1 MATQLGTG
9 GLTAAGQA
17 ATAAT
22 YLSVP
27 ADSIIETVTVNN
39 GGSPQFEDIFDENGA
54 HHTRITFEAGMTTA
68 SVVIVGKA
76 FASAAGQLDVGGYY
90 VESVAEESS
99 KGPVRTTV
107 SVVLLPTA

>member
-17 ATAAT
+17 ATAGT
-22 YLSVP
+22 YVSVP
-27 ADSIIETVTVNN
+27 SGSIVETVTVNK
-39 GGSPQFEDIFDENGA
+39 GGSPQFEDIFDEDGA

-68 SVVIVGKA
+68 SVVIVGKP
-76 FASAAGQLDVGGYY
+76 FGSAAGLIDVAGYY

-107 SVVLLPTA
+107 SVTLLPTA